1 MTRRWLAVAAAVV
14 GLAVC
19 AFVAWIVLRD
29 DGSSPGPVKT
39 AVTDSASFPLVTGQT
54 GSWGPTVLFNDSE
67 DDAVL
72 DTVRPVDLKPD
83 GLEIVATRIGGP
95 RRKFM
100 AVGATYS
107 WPHKH
112 YTDLH
117 PVEGMVIPPMGSPL
131 GERGVH
137 VVFAVRGRKPGRY
150 TLTRLEVTY
159 RAGGRRHTR
168 VVGAGLAVC
177 VTAREVKKPNCEP
190 PDVTY
195 PAALAED

>member
-1 MTRRWLAVAAAVV
+1 MFAVAA
-14 GLAVC
+14 
-19 AFVAWIVLRD
+19 WTVLRD
-29 DGSSPGPVKT
+29 DTTSPGPVKT
-39 AVTDSASFPLVTGQT
+39 AVTDSASFPLAAGQT
-54 GSWGPTVLFNDSE
+54 GSWGPTVLYNDGDE
-67 DDAVL
+67 DAVL
-72 DTVRPVDLKPD
+72 EAVRPVDLKPD

-95 RRKFM
+95 KRKFM

-117 PVEGMVIPPMGSPL
+117 PVKGMLIPPMNSAA

-137 VVFAVRGRKPGRY
+137 VVFAVRARKPGRY
-150 TLTRLEVTY
+150 TLTRLSVVY
-159 RAGGRRHTR
+159 RVGSRQHTR

-177 VTAREVKKPNCEP
+177 VTERGGPKPDCEP